1 MSAEGAA
8 SPRLFDCRDA
18 FTGALEAVA
27 EQDARIVIVVNDSIG
42 SSKLSGFRKRWPE
55 RTINVGIAEE
65 NMVGVSSGLANG
77 GKIPFVSAASCF
89 LTGRALEQIKADV
102 VYSKAN
108 VKLVGQSPGI
118 GYGELGPTH
127 HSIEDFAWLRVL
139 PGLAI
144 VSPADPWETAEAV
157 KAAARLDGPVFLRVS
172 RFGVPPLTRRAD
184 ATFAIGK
191 AETLREG
198 GDVAIIANG
207 VMVARALVAAD
218 ALAEKGVGARV
229 VNMASIAPLDI
240 EALRAAADIGAIVTV
255 EEHSTRGGLGGAVAE
270 FVVGYRPCPVR
281 IVGFPEFMPTGG
293 IEFLFE
299 TYGLTA
305 AGIARAAEEA
315 IALRHKR

>member
-1 MSAEGAA
+1 
-8 SPRLFDCRDA
+8 
-18 FTGALEAVA
+18 
-27 EQDARIVIVVNDSIG
+27 
-42 SSKLSGFRKRWPE
+42 
-55 RTINVGIAEE
+55 
-65 NMVGVSSGLANG
+65 MVGVSSGLANG

-89 LTGRALEQIKADV
+89 LTGRALEQIKVDV
-102 VYSKAN
+102 AYSKAN

-139 PGLAI
+139 PNLAV

-157 KAAARLDGPVFLRVS
+157 KAAALRDGPVFLRVG
-172 RFGVPPLTRRAD
+172 RFGVPQLPRRVDVA
-184 ATFAIGK
+184 FAIGK

-207 VMVARALVAAD
+207 VMVARAR
-218 ALAEKGVGARV
+218 GGRGARRKGCR
-229 VNMASIAPLDI
+229 
-240 EALRAAADIGAIVTV
+240 RARRQHGVDCAARRRGDSRRRRPRRDRHRRGAFDP
-255 EEHSTRGGLGGAVAE
+255 RRPRRRVAE

-281 IVGFPEFMPTGG
+281 IVGFPEFMPTGA
-293 IEFLFE
+293 IKFLFE

-315 IALRHKR
+315 IALRRKP